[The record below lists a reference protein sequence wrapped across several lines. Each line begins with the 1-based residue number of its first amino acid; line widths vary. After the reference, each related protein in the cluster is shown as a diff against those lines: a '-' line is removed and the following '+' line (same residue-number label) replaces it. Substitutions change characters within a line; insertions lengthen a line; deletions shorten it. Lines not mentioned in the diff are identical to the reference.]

1 MINVSFLLKKYYRF
15 KSSLQKK
22 LYICP
27 VFNDIDH
34 EWRTSSVRTMSIYN
48 DKNYID
54 NVINLNLIK
63 KQSKMTKNESKL
75 LSIQGIAK
83 ASAFCLLLSA
93 FSVNAAM
100 AAPAPAGTVDEV
112 MAVQQGKKVT
122 GVVVDGTGE
131 PVIGA
136 NVVVKGTTN
145 GTITD
150 FDGNYTIEGVPAD
163 GVLVISYIGYLSQE
177 IPVGNQSAINV
188 TLKEDTQT
196 LDEVVV
202 VGYGTMRKSDVTG
215 SISTAK
221 GEEMLKAQNFSALD
235 NLRGKAAGVNI
246 FSNSSQ
252 PGAYGSRVV
261 IRGQATINAS
271 SDPLY
276 VVDGVVMENFYL
288 MNPNDIESMEVLKDA
303 SATAIYGARGANG
316 VIMVTTKR
324 GNKEGGTKVSY
335 SGSVSLAHRARK
347 MDTMNAQEWCDA
359 FMQGIENENRWGSDK
374 DGNPFNWST
383 NRADWF
389 TDRRFFDSNGNPL
402 YDTDWQ
408 DEATRTAISHNH
420 QLNVQ
425 QGGEKSSMGAFL
437 NYTDNQ
443 GIMLNTYSKR
453 LNAKIAYDA
462 NPTTWLSTAIN
473 LAVNHTWGNSTPEDG
488 GGQDARRTMIEMV
501 PWMPVQYN
509 GKYTSTNTPEGMPMD
524 FEAMSNPVHILKTY
538 KNMNYNTKVFGNAAL
553 TFHIIEGLD
562 LKTQFGVDANFKTL
576 HKYMPS
582 DLVNLAYDQHGRAE
596 RYHANTLYWQE
607 ETYLTYNK
615 TIGEHRINAMAGL
628 SWQER
633 KYDYSRM
640 YTENFT
646 TDFFEDFN
654 MDAGTKPD
662 APKTYWERWA
672 MNSYFLRFAYTFK
685 DRYSATITGR
695 YDGSSKF
702 GKNNKYA
709 FFPSAGLAWNITQE
723 DFMSDQNT
731 ISNLKLHTSY
741 GLTGNSEIG
750 VYKSL
755 ATVKSETLLLNGT
768 RNSYSYLN
776 RLPNSDL
783 KWEKTAQFDIGFDLG
798 LFNNRITLDASYY
811 NKKTS
816 DLLLDAPVPHTTGF
830 ETVYKNIG
838 SIRNRGLEI
847 AISSTNIR
855 NKHFTWTTD
864 FNISFNRSKVLRI
877 DGENEYY
884 QTSVSG
890 GTNSSVLYRAI
901 VGHSLGEMYGYKT
914 NGVYTTDDFV
924 QNGDKY
930 VLKDGVIYQKGSVK
944 TQYKPGDIKYVNT
957 TGQTD
962 DKGTPVY
969 NSDDMTVIGNA
980 NPDFTGGFKNT
991 FSYKGFDL
999 SVFMVFSYG
1008 NDIFNMSTQRFVG
1021 PYQPY
1026 QNMLADAA
1034 NRFTLLDPR
1043 TGKEAMDLNR
1053 IAELNPNQHDLNIL
1067 WSIHNDNRAA
1077 ITTPLDRF
1085 VEDGSY
1091 LRISTITLG
1100 YTFPKKWLSKAFIS
1114 NLRLYCTLNN
1124 PFTITNYSGYD
1135 PEVSKESSILT
1146 PGIDDSSYPRSKG
1159 FVFGIN
1165 LSL

>member
-1 MINVSFLLKKYYRF
+1 
-15 KSSLQKK
+15 
-22 LYICP
+22 
-27 VFNDIDH
+27 
-34 EWRTSSVRTMSIYN
+34 
-48 DKNYID
+48 
-54 NVINLNLIK
+54 
-63 KQSKMTKNESKL
+63 
-75 LSIQGIAK
+75 
-83 ASAFCLLLSA
+83 
-93 FSVNAAM
+93 
-100 AAPAPAGTVDEV
+100 
-112 MAVQQGKKVT
+112 
-122 GVVVDGTGE
+122 
-131 PVIGA
+131 
-136 NVVVKGTTN
+136 
-145 GTITD
+145 
-150 FDGNYTIEGVPAD
+150 
-163 GVLVISYIGYLSQE
+163 
-177 IPVGNQSAINV
+177 
-188 TLKEDTQT
+188 
-196 LDEVVV
+196 
-202 VGYGTMRKSDVTG
+202 
-215 SISTAK
+215 
-221 GEEMLKAQNFSALD
+221 
-235 NLRGKAAGVNI
+235 
-246 FSNSSQ
+246 
-252 PGAYGSRVV
+252 
-261 IRGQATINAS
+261 
-271 SDPLY
+271 
-276 VVDGVVMENFYL
+276 
-288 MNPNDIESMEVLKDA
+288 
-303 SATAIYGARGANG
+303 
-316 VIMVTTKR
+316 
-324 GNKEGGTKVSY
+324 
-335 SGSVSLAHRARK
+335 
-347 MDTMNAQEWCDA
+347 
-359 FMQGIENENRWGSDK
+359 
-374 DGNPFNWST
+374 
-383 NRADWF
+383 
-389 TDRRFFDSNGNPL
+389 
-402 YDTDWQ
+402 
-408 DEATRTAISHNH
+408 
-420 QLNVQ
+420 
-425 QGGEKSSMGAFL
+425 MGAFL

-615 TIGEHRINAMAGL
+615 MIGEHRINAMAGL

-646 TDFFEDFN
+646 SDFFEDFN

-662 APKTYWERWA
+662 APKTYWERWS

-685 DRYSATITGR
+685 DRYSATLTGR

-838 SIRNRGLEI
+838 SIRNQGLDLML
-847 AISSTNIR
+847 STRNIDT
-855 NKHFTWTTD
+855 KDFTWTTSINAN
-864 FNISFNRSKVLRI
+864 FNKNKILSLGDNDEDILK
-877 DGENEYY
+877 NEW
-884 QTSVSG
+884 VSG
-890 GTNSSVLYRAI
+890 ASILRVGESV
-901 VGHSLGEMYGYKT
+901 GSFYGYKRL
-914 NGVYTTDDFV
+914 GVYTIEDYEAGNCQKKQIGRAKRSSEREIIGKGVPDWTGSMINTLRYKNWDFTLDLQFVAGV
-924 QNGDKY
+924 QTLQQFYHSTYDRF
-930 VLKDGVIYQKGSVK
+930 
-944 TQYKPGDIKYVNT
+944 
-957 TGQTD
+957 GQTNGLTNILYD
-962 DKGTPVY
+962 AYNGT
-969 NSDDMTVIGNA
+969 
-980 NPDFTGGFKNT
+980 
-991 FSYKGFDL
+991 
-999 SVFMVFSYG
+999 
-1008 NDIFNMSTQRFVG
+1008 
-1021 PYQPY
+1021 
-1026 QNMLADAA
+1026 
-1034 NRFTLLDPR
+1034 
-1043 TGKEAMDLNR
+1043 
-1053 IAELNPNQHDLNIL
+1053 NPNSMQQ
-1067 WSIHNDNRAA
+1067 A
-1077 ITTPLDRF
+1077 IWLFNGGHAGQDTLTDSQW
-1085 VEDGSY
+1085 VANGSY
-1091 LRISTITLG
+1091 LRANLIQLG
-1100 YTFPKKWLSKAFIS
+1100 YTFDS
-1114 NLRLYCTLNN
+1114 NQLAKTPFSSLRLYLNVN
-1124 PFTITNYSGYD
+1124 NAFLITAKDFNGYD
-1135 PEVSKESSILT
+1135 PESTSQISTSNGSVSPEQF
-1146 PGIDDSSYPRSKG
+1146 GQNMAFFSYPRARTFTLG
-1159 FVFGIN
+1159 VNVTF
-1165 LSL
+1165 